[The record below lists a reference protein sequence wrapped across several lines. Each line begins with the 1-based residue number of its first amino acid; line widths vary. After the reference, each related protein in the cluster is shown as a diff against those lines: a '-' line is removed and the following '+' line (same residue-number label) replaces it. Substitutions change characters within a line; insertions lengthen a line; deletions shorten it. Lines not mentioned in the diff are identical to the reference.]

1 MENLKTKIL
10 IVEDEAIV
18 AKNIEKHLLNAG
30 YKVVGLATK
39 AEELIEKAE
48 TKKPDLVLMDIKLKG
63 KMDGIDAA
71 NKIRESLRLPVIFLT
86 SYTDDETFQR
96 AKLTDPFGYLIKPFE
111 IKDLKRTVEMAL
123 YKNKLNNELL
133 ENQKRYEIAVE
144 AGKTGV
150 WEFWINEKKYFSD
163 KNLKALY
170 GFNDDELSD
179 NLEDWSA
186 LVYKEDREEMTKIFD
201 KFIKSSEK
209 QFRYEHRI
217 YKKDGSVGWVIDRGI
232 LFQPDDK
239 KPLRLIGTTTDIT
252 EKKNSELAVIKSE
265 ARFRSIFENSGS
277 GMAILELDGRFIQT
291 NPAFRKILGYQE
303 NELNEMNFRDITH
316 PGDLDKSVQ
325 LTMELL
331 RNEAYENRFI
341 EKRYLSREGDI
352 IWALTNVSLL
362 RDLEGK
368 PLYFIAQV
376 QNITER
382 KKTED
387 QLIQYADE
395 LNILNAAKDKFFSI
409 ISHDLRSPFN
419 SLLGITEY
427 IYQSYDN
434 LSSTEIR
441 ESVKNIYSSSQKL
454 YNLILNLLEWSR
466 LQSGRFEI
474 DKTEIELE
482 NLIDEMKNLYTE
494 SATAKNISISTEI
507 PKNLFILADKYM
519 IETILRNLI
528 SNAIKFTKAGG
539 KIKLQAIAKGSFAE
553 IAVIDNGIGI
563 TKENLKNLFRIDEQ
577 FRRDGTANEKGTG
590 LGLILCKEFVEKNGG
605 TIAVESGE
613 RKGSRFSI
621 TIPLHK
627 VLKN

>member
-1 MENLKTKIL
+1 LKTKIL

-30 YKVVGLATK
+30 YNVIGLVTT
-39 AEELIEKAE
+39 AEESIENAKTE
-48 TKKPDLVLMDIKLKG
+48 KPDLVLMDIKLKEER
-63 KMDGIDAA
+63 DGIEAA
-71 NKIRESLRLPVIFLT
+71 NIIRESLRLPVVFLT

-123 YKNKLNNELL
+123 YKNKLSNELL

-170 GFNDDELSD
+170 GFNDDELSN

-186 LVYKEDREEMTKIFD
+186 LVYKDDRAEMTD
-201 KFIKSSEK
+201 KFENFLKSSDKE
-209 QFRYEHRI
+209 FRLEHRI
-217 YKKDGSVGWVIDRGI
+217 YKKDGSIGWVIDRGI
-232 LFQPDDK
+232 LFPPDDN

-265 ARFRSIFENSGS
+265 ARFRSIFEHSGT
-277 GMAILELDGRFIQT
+277 GMAILEPDGSFTQT
-291 NPAFRKILGYQE
+291 NPAFRKILGYRE
-303 NELNEMNFRDITH
+303 NDLNNMNFRDITH

-325 LTMELL
+325 VTMDLL
-331 RNEAYENRFI
+331 RSETCENRFI
-341 EKRYLSREGDI
+341 EKRYLSRNGDI

-382 KKTED
+382 KKAEE
-387 QLIQYADE
+387 QLIKYAEE
-395 LNILNAAKDKFFSI
+395 LKILNAAKDKFFSI

-427 IYQSYDN
+427 ISHSYDN
-434 LSSTEIR
+434 LTPTEIR

-466 LQSGRFEI
+466 LQSGRFEMER
-474 DKTEIELE
+474 TEIELSI
-482 NLIDEMKNLYTE
+482 LIEEMKNIYSD
-494 SATAKNISISTEI
+494 SADSKKIEIETEI
-507 PKNLFILADKYM
+507 PENIVVFADKYM
-519 IETILRNLI
+519 IETVVRNLI
-528 SNAIKFTKAGG
+528 SNAIKFTNGGG
-539 KIKLQAIAKGSFAE
+539 KINIKADARGDFVTIS
-553 IAVIDNGIGI
+553 VIDNGVGI
-563 TKENLKNLFRIDEQ
+563 SSKNIKDLFRIDEQ

-590 LGLILCKEFVEKNGG
+590 LGLILCKEFVKKNNG
-605 TIAVESGE
+605 IISVESE
-613 RKGSRFSI
+613 ESKGSKFSF
-621 TIPLHK
+621 TIPLSK
-627 VLKN
+627 AT

>member
-1 MENLKTKIL
+1 METKIL

-18 AKNIEKHLLNAG
+18 AKNIEKHLISAG
-30 YKVVGLATK
+30 YKVVGVATT
-39 AEELIEKAE
+39 AEESIKKAQ
-48 TKKPDLVLMDIKLKG
+48 TRNPDLVLMDIKLKG
-63 KMDGIDAA
+63 ETDGIEAA

-86 SYTDDETFQR
+86 SYTDDKTFQR
-96 AKLTDPFGYLIKPFE
+96 AKLTDPFGYLIKPFD

-133 ENQKRYEIAVE
+133 ENQKRYEIAFE

-163 KNLKALY
+163 RNLKALY
-170 GFNDDELSD
+170 GFNSDELSD

-186 LVYKEDREEMTKIFD
+186 LVYEEDRTEMTKIFD
-201 KFIKSSEK
+201 NFIKSSEK

-232 LFQPDDK
+232 LFQPSDK

-265 ARFRSIFENSGS
+265 ARFRSIFENSGT
-277 GMAILELDGRFIQT
+277 GMAILEPDGSFIQT

-303 NELNEMNFRDITH
+303 NELNKINFRDITH

-331 RNEAYENRFI
+331 RNETGENRFL
-341 EKRYLSREGDI
+341 EKRYLNKNGDI

-362 RDLEGK
+362 RDLERR

-376 QNITER
+376 QNITDR
-382 KKTED
+382 KKTEE

-427 IYQSYDN
+427 ISQSYDD
-434 LSSTEIR
+434 LSPTEIR

-474 DKTEIELE
+474 DKTAIELIT
-482 NLIDEMKNLYTE
+482 LIDEMKNLYTE
-494 SATAKNISISTEI
+494 SASAKNISISTEI
-507 PKNLFILADKYM
+507 PENLFVLADKYM
-519 IETILRNLI
+519 IETIFRNLI
-528 SNAIKFTKAGG
+528 SNAIKFTHAGG
-539 KIKLQAIAKGSFAE
+539 KIKVEAIEKSSLAE

-563 TKENLKNLFRIDEQ
+563 SKDHLYDLFRIDEQ

-590 LGLILCKEFVEKNGG
+590 LGLILCREFIEKNNG
-605 TIAVESGE
+605 TINVESKEGE
-613 RKGSRFSI
+613 GSRFTI
-621 TIPLHK
+621 TIPLYK
-627 VLKN
+627 AL

>member
-63 KMDGIDAA
+63 EMDGIEAA

-86 SYTDDETFQR
+86 SYTDEETFQR

-186 LVYKEDREEMTKIFD
+186 LVYEEDREEMTTIFD

-232 LFQPDDK
+232 LFQPSDK

-265 ARFRSIFENSGS
+265 ARFRSIFENSGT
-277 GMAILELDGRFIQT
+277 GMAILELDGSFIQT
-291 NPAFRKILGYQE
+291 NPVFRKILGYQE

-331 RNEAYENRFI
+331 KNETYENRFI
-341 EKRYLSREGDI
+341 EKRYLSRNGDI

-362 RDLEGK
+362 RDSEGK

-395 LNILNAAKDKFFSI
+395 LKILNAAKDKFFSI

-427 IYQSYDN
+427 ISQSYDD
-434 LSSTEIR
+434 LSPTEIR

-494 SATAKNISISTEI
+494 SATAKNISISAEI
-507 PKNLFILADKYM
+507 AENLFILADKYM
-519 IETILRNLI
+519 IETILRNLL
-528 SNAIKFTKAGG
+528 SNAIKFTREGG
-539 KIKLQAIAKGSFAE
+539 KIKVQAIAKGSFAE
-553 IAVIDNGIGI
+553 IAVIDNGVGI

-590 LGLILCKEFVEKNGG
+590 LGLILCKEFVEKNSG
-605 TIAVESGE
+605 TITVESEEG
-613 RKGSRFSI
+613 KGSRFSI

>member
-1 MENLKTKIL
+1 LNTKIL

-39 AEELIEKAE
+39 AEESIEKAE
-48 TKKPDLVLMDIKLKG
+48 TEKPDLVLMDIKLKG
-63 KMDGIDAA
+63 KMDGIEAA

-170 GFNDDELSD
+170 GFNEYELSD

-186 LVYKEDREEMTKIFD
+186 LVYEEDREEMTKIFE
-201 KFIKSSEK
+201 KFIKSSQK

-252 EKKNSELAVIKSE
+252 EKKTSELALIKSE
-265 ARFRSIFENSGS
+265 ARFRSIFENSGT
-277 GMAILELDGRFIQT
+277 GMAIIELDGSFTQT

-331 RNEAYENRFI
+331 RNEACENRSI
-341 EKRYLSREGDI
+341 EKRYLSRTRDI

-382 KKTED
+382 KKTEE

-427 IYQSYDN
+427 ISQSYDD
-434 LSSTEIR
+434 LSPTEIH

-482 NLIDEMKNLYTE
+482 HLIDEMKNLYTE
-494 SATAKNISISTEI
+494 SAKAKNISISTEI
-507 PKNLFILADKYM
+507 PENLFILADKYM
-519 IETILRNLI
+519 IETILRNLL
-528 SNAIKFTKAGG
+528 SNAVKFTKAGG
-539 KIKLQAIAKGSFAE
+539 EIKVEAIAKGSSAE
-553 IAVIDNGIGI
+553 IAVIDNGVGI
-563 TKENLKNLFRIDEQ
+563 NKENLKNLFRIDEQ
-577 FRRDGTANEKGTG
+577 FRREGTANEKGTG
-590 LGLILCKEFVEKNGG
+590 LGLILCKEFVEKNSGAI
-605 TIAVESGE
+605 TVESEE

>member
-1 MENLKTKIL
+1 MKTKIL

-30 YKVVGLATK
+30 YNVVGLVTT
-39 AEELIEKAE
+39 AEESIENAKTE
-48 TKKPDLVLMDIKLKG
+48 KPDLVLMDIKLKEER
-63 KMDGIDAA
+63 DGIEAA
-71 NKIRESLRLPVIFLT
+71 NIIRESLRLPVVFLT

-123 YKNKLNNELL
+123 YKNKLSNELL

-186 LVYKEDREEMTKIFD
+186 LVYKDDRDEMTLKFD
-201 KFIKSSEK
+201 SFLKSSDKE
-209 QFRYEHRI
+209 FRLEHRI
-217 YKKDGSVGWVIDRGI
+217 YKKDGSIGWVIDRGI
-232 LFQPDDK
+232 LFPPDDN

-265 ARFRSIFENSGS
+265 ARFRSIFENSGT
-277 GMAILELDGRFIQT
+277 GMAILELNGSFTQT
-291 NPAFRKILGYQE
+291 NPAFRRILGYQE
-303 NELNEMNFRDITH
+303 NELNNMNFRDVTH

-325 LTMELL
+325 VTMELL
-331 RNEAYENRFI
+331 RSETCENRFI
-341 EKRYLSREGDI
+341 EKRYLSRNGDI

-382 KKTED
+382 KKAEE
-387 QLIQYADE
+387 QLIKYAEE
-395 LNILNAAKDKFFSI
+395 LKILNAAKDKFFSI

-427 IYQSYDN
+427 ISHSYDN
-434 LSSTEIR
+434 LTPSEIR

-466 LQSGRFEI
+466 LQSGRFDMER
-474 DKTEIELE
+474 TEIELSI
-482 NLIDEMKNLYTE
+482 LIEEMKNIYSD
-494 SATAKNISISTEI
+494 SADSKSIEIETDIPENIVV
-507 PKNLFILADKYM
+507 FADKYM
-519 IETILRNLI
+519 IETVVRNLI
-528 SNAIKFTKAGG
+528 SNAIKFTNAGG
-539 KIKLQAIAKGSFAE
+539 KINIKADAKGDFVTIS
-553 IAVIDNGIGI
+553 VIDNGVGI
-563 TKENLKNLFRIDEQ
+563 SDKNVEDLFRIDEQ

-590 LGLILCKEFVEKNGG
+590 LGLILCKEFVKKNNG
-605 TIAVESGE
+605 IISVESEEG
-613 RKGSRFSI
+613 KGSKFSF
-621 TIPLHK
+621 TIPLSK
-627 VLKN
+627 AT

>member
-1 MENLKTKIL
+1 LKTKIL

-39 AEELIEKAE
+39 AEESIEKAE
-48 TKKPDLVLMDIKLKG
+48 TEKPDLILMDIKLKG
-63 KMDGIDAA
+63 DMDGIEAA

-133 ENQKRYEIAVE
+133 ENQNRYEIAVE

-170 GFNDDELSD
+170 GFNDDELSE

-186 LVYKEDREEMTKIFD
+186 LVYEDDRKEMTKIFE
-201 KFIKSSEK
+201 KFIKSSQK
-209 QFRYEHRI
+209 QFKYEHRI
-217 YKKDGSVGWVIDRGI
+217 YKKDGSVGWVIDRGV
-232 LFQPDDK
+232 LFQPDHK

-265 ARFRSIFENSGS
+265 ARFRSIFENSGT
-277 GMAILELDGRFIQT
+277 GMAILELDGRFTQT

-331 RNEAYENRFI
+331 RNEEYENRFI
-341 EKRYLSREGDI
+341 EKRYLSRNGGI

-395 LNILNAAKDKFFSI
+395 LKILNAAKDKFFSI

-427 IYQSYDN
+427 IYQSYKD
-434 LSSTEIR
+434 LSSAEIR

-466 LQSGRFEI
+466 LQSGRFET

-482 NLIDEMKNLYTE
+482 NLIDEMRNLYTE

-539 KIKLQAIAKGSFAE
+539 KIKIKAIAKGSFVE
-553 IAVIDNGIGI
+553 IAVIDNGVGI

-590 LGLILCKEFVEKNGG
+590 LGLILCKEFVEKNSG
-605 TIAVESGE
+605 TIAVESEE

-621 TIPLHK
+621 TIPLHN

>member
-1 MENLKTKIL
+1 MKTKIL

-30 YKVVGLATK
+30 YNVVGLVTT
-39 AEELIEKAE
+39 AEESIENAKTE
-48 TKKPDLVLMDIKLKG
+48 KPDLVLMDIKLKEER
-63 KMDGIDAA
+63 DGIEAA
-71 NKIRESLRLPVIFLT
+71 NIIRESLRLPVVFLT

-123 YKNKLNNELL
+123 YKNKLSNELL

-186 LVYKEDREEMTKIFD
+186 LVYKDDRDEMTLKFD
-201 KFIKSSEK
+201 SFLKSSDKE
-209 QFRYEHRI
+209 FRLEHRI
-217 YKKDGSVGWVIDRGI
+217 YKKDGSIGWVIDRGI
-232 LFQPDDK
+232 LFPPDDN

-265 ARFRSIFENSGS
+265 ARFRSIFENSGT
-277 GMAILELDGRFIQT
+277 GMAILELNGSFTQT
-291 NPAFRKILGYQE
+291 NPAFRRILGYQE
-303 NELNEMNFRDITH
+303 NELNNMNFRDVTH

-325 LTMELL
+325 VTMELL
-331 RNEAYENRFI
+331 RSETCENRFI
-341 EKRYLSREGDI
+341 EKRYLSRNGDI

-382 KKTED
+382 KKAEE
-387 QLIQYADE
+387 QLIKYAEE
-395 LNILNAAKDKFFSI
+395 LKILNAAKDKFFSI

-427 IYQSYDN
+427 ISHSYDN
-434 LSSTEIR
+434 LTPSEIR

-466 LQSGRFEI
+466 LQSGRFDMER
-474 DKTEIELE
+474 TEIELSI
-482 NLIDEMKNLYTE
+482 LIEEMKNIYSD
-494 SATAKNISISTEI
+494 SADSKSIEIETDIPENIVI
-507 PKNLFILADKYM
+507 FADKYM
-519 IETILRNLI
+519 IETVVRNLI
-528 SNAIKFTKAGG
+528 SNAIKFTNAGG
-539 KIKLQAIAKGSFAE
+539 KINIKADAKGDFVTIS
-553 IAVIDNGIGI
+553 VIDNGVGI
-563 TKENLKNLFRIDEQ
+563 SDKNVEDLFRIDEQ

-590 LGLILCKEFVEKNGG
+590 LGLILCKEFVKKNNG
-605 TIAVESGE
+605 IISVESEEG
-613 RKGSRFSI
+613 KGSKFSF
-621 TIPLHK
+621 TIPLSK
-627 VLKN
+627 AT